1 MGRRITQVKLIMTIL
16 IVAATAFEV
25 APIRKLLNETN
36 PSNDIYFLISGVG
49 AVPTCFHLSQY
60 LLKNPVDLVI
70 NAGIAGA
77 FDTNLYPIGTVV
89 EVERDRF
96 ADLGA
101 EFADGHFEDV
111 FEMGLENPNK
121 FYQDGWLINRRCG
134 DKLQQVSSLTLNKV
148 TGQLD
153 AANILK
159 EKYEAALET
168 MEGAAVA
175 FTCLQLNIPFHQI
188 RAVSNKIEDRNKE
201 NWNIPLA
208 IKTLNNH
215 LKEIIFQK

>member
-1 MGRRITQVKLIMTIL
+1 MKIL

-25 APIRKLLNETN
+25 APIRKLINETN
-36 PSNDIYFLISGVG
+36 AGNDINFLVSGVG
-49 AVPTCFHLSQY
+49 AVPTCFHLSQS
-60 LLKNPVDLVI
+60 LLKTPVDLVI

-96 ADLGA
+96 ADLGV

-121 FYQDGWLINRRCG
+121 FYQDGWLINPRCG
-134 DKLQQVSSLTLNKV
+134 DQLQQVSSLTLNKV

-153 AANILK
+153 AANVLK
-159 EKYEAALET
+159 QKYNADLET
-168 MEGAAVA
+168 MEGASVA
-175 FTCLQLNIPFHQI
+175 FTCLQLNIPFQQI

-208 IKTLNNH
+208 IKALNNH
-215 LKEIIFQK
+215 LKAIIFQK

>member
-1 MGRRITQVKLIMTIL
+1 MKIL

-25 APIRKLLNETN
+25 APIKELLDETN
-36 PSNDIYFLISGVG
+36 AGDDINFLISGVG
-49 AVPTCFHLSQY
+49 AVPTCFHLSHY

-77 FDTNLYPIGTVV
+77 FDTDLYPVGTVV

-111 FEMGLENPNK
+111 FEMGLENPNE
-121 FYQDGWLINRRCG
+121 FYQDGWLINRRHG
-134 DKLQQVSSLTLNKV
+134 DKLQQVRSLTLNKV

-153 AANILK
+153 AAILLK
-159 EKYEAALET
+159 EKYKADLET

-175 FTCLQLNIPFHQI
+175 FTCLQLNIPFQQI

-208 IKTLNNH
+208 IKALNNI